1 MYNCTVWPDLTRPEC
16 TIVQFDQT
24 FQGLYVQLYRL
35 TKHSRSVRTI
45 VQLNQ
50 TFKVNCTI
58 VQVDQTFA
66 LKNPQDLPDF
76 TVVDLNTRGRCSGLI
91 FSLFAPK
98 LNKLI
103 NLITG
108 CFTDSWWHHSLYK
121 MYGRHHSLYKM
132 CWRQQSVYKMCW
144 RHHSLYKMYTQHT
157 KYKMIIN
164 RGVQR
169 N

>member
-1 MYNCTVWPDLTRPEC
+1 MVNRTVWPDLSRSIR
-16 TIVQFDQT
+16 TIVQVDQT
-24 FQGLYVQLYRL
+24 FKVSQYVQLYSL
-35 TKHSRSVRTI
+35 TRPSRSI
-45 VQLNQ
+45 
-50 TFKVNCTI
+50 CTI

-76 TVVDLNTRGRCSGLI
+76 TVVDLNTRGRYSGLI

-121 MYGRHHSLYKM
+121 MCGRHHSLYKM